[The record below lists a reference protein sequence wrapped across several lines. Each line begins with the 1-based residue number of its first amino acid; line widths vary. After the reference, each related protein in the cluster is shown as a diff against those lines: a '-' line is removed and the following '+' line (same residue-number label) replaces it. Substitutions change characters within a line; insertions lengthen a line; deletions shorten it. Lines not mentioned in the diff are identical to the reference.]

1 MTTSPS
7 NIISGRLALPDE
19 IVRGADTLLEMQWW
33 RDASQLVPT
42 TATVTVY
49 RPDGTKLVSSASASI
64 DGAGTATHTIAGATS
79 SGEDL
84 GETWRVEWVAAI
96 SGELV
101 TMDNE
106 AAMVRRRLYPS
117 VTDQDL
123 FRRQPSL
130 DPANTGSNLT
140 TITNFQPFLDE
151 AWVEIMRRIY
161 NMGKR
166 PALVMSR
173 TALRGCV
180 LNLWIALIFE
190 ALAARKAERFESQA
204 LMYRGF
210 YEKEWSQLTFSY
222 DEDEDGIVD
231 STERNRRMRPTV
243 ALVSRGRRWRI

>member
-1 MTTSPS
+1 MTAPS

-19 IVRGADTLLEMQWW
+19 IVRGADSVLERAWW
-33 RDASQLVPT
+33 RDATQLVPT
-42 TATVTVY
+42 AATVTVY
-49 RPDGTKLVSSASASI
+49 RPDGTKLVDAASASI
-64 DGAGTATHTIAGATS
+64 DGSGTGLYTVPAATS

-84 GETWRVEWVAAI
+84 GEMWRVEWVATI
-96 SGELV
+96 SSEAV

-106 AAMVRRRLYPS
+106 AALVRRRLYPS
-117 VTDQDL
+117 VTDADL
-123 FRRQPSL
+123 FRRQPAL
-130 DPANTGSNLT
+130 DPANTGANLT
-140 TITNFQPFLDE
+140 TIDNFQPFLDE

-210 YEKEWSQLTFSY
+210 YEKEWAQLTFAY
-222 DEDEDGIVD
+222 DEDEDGVVD
-231 STERNRRMRPTV
+231 STEQNRRMRPTV